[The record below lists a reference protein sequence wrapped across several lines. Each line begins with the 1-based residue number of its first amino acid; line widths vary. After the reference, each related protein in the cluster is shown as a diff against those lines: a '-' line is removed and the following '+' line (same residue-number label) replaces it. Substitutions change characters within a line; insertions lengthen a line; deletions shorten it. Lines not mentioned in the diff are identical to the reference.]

1 MGEMMIL
8 LWRPKH
14 VSNPI
19 DFDYERVE
27 KKKKITTT
35 IYMRN
40 YEN

>member
-27 KKKKITTT
+27 KEKNNDNDLHEKL
-35 IYMRN
+35 
-40 YEN
+40 